1 MKLNIIKELVDINNC
16 DFEIVERKGRG
27 HPDTLSDKL
36 AELLSRTYSKYTLE
50 KYGVVLRH
58 QFDKLSLMGGK
69 CDVKF
74 GGGNFK
80 SPIRLLINGRSTNK
94 FGDEIIDP
102 KELLISTA
110 SKFLEKE
117 LRNFSFSTDCR
128 VMWENTSNSTR
139 GMIDNQNKGDSAI
152 HNRFHPRS
160 IKDLPEATRPISND
174 TAVGC
179 AWAPFTGL
187 EQMILDIEKTLTSDE
202 TWNKYPWM
210 GSDCKIMGSRYKNEV
225 DLTVSIPQLS
235 TQVHSVDEYKTNYQT
250 TLTLINQII
259 KDKYDFKEV
268 RITLNPG
275 DNTDKE
281 MLYLRLTGS
290 CIESGDEGQVSRG
303 NRLGGVISSRR
314 PFSIEGLSGKNP
326 SYHAGKI
333 YSVASWDIANK
344 IYEQQNIPCEV
355 YITSQIDRPV
365 DDPWT
370 VIVNSVKEIDTEKT
384 EEIIKNTLSN
394 LFDVTKKLINGE
406 YPLV

>member
-1 MKLNIIKELVDINNC
+1 MKLNIIKELLDINNC

-50 KYGVVLRH
+50 KYDVVLRH

-69 CDVKF
+69 CEVRF

-80 SPIRLLINGRSTNK
+80 FPIRLLINGRTTNK
-94 FGDEIIDP
+94 FDNEVIDS
-102 KELLISTA
+102 KELLINTA

-117 LRNFSFSTDCR
+117 LRNFNFSTDCR
-128 VMWENTSNSTR
+128 VIWENTSNSTR
-139 GMIDNQNKGDSAI
+139 GMIDNKNKGDSAI

-160 IKDLPEATRPISND
+160 MKDLPEATRPISND

-179 AWAPFTGL
+179 AWAPFTKL
-187 EQMILDIEKTLTSDE
+187 ERMILNIEKTLTSDE
-202 TWNKYPWM
+202 MWKKYPWM

-225 DLTVSIPQLS
+225 DLTISIPQLS
-235 TQVHSVDEYKTNYQT
+235 TQVHSVNEYKTNYNI
-250 TLTLINQII
+250 TLTLINKII

-268 RITLNPG
+268 EITLNPG

-303 NRLGGVISSRR
+303 NRLGGIISSRR

-326 SYHAGKI
+326 LYHAGKI
-333 YSVASWDIANK
+333 YSAASWDIVNK
-344 IYEQQNIPCEV
+344 IYKQQNIPCEV
-355 YITSQIDRPV
+355 YIASQIDRPV

-370 VIVNSVKEIDTEKT
+370 VVVNSVKEIDKEKT
-384 EEIIKNTLSN
+384 GRIIK
-394 LFDVTKKLINGE
+394 DVLYNISEVTERLINGE